1 MEGESSRGK
10 RCHSPT
16 TPSAPKRTKT
26 TEREQSHDAQ
36 ESTSTDI
43 TLSLG
48 EYTLAWICALDVE
61 MTAARAML
69 DVVHRSPPMPR
80 NNSNAYVLGSIGH
93 HNIVVACL
101 PMGQYGLIN
110 AAHVSASLH
119 FSFPKLRAVFMV
131 GVGGGAPRLDVHQK
145 VSSENVRLGD
155 VVVGSR
161 IMQTDLG
168 KYVANGAFQ
177 RTAVPRLL
185 HRWLAGL
192 VSALSS
198 HHYQTR
204 RPKFLSIIEGSAG
217 RYPSLGRPS
226 GSDDLFESSYVHQ
239 DNRPD
244 CRECDRLK
252 LVPRP
257 SRESND
263 PKVHYG
269 AIASGNH
276 VMRDGEVRDTF
287 AKELD
292 VICFEMEAAGLGDA
306 LPCISIRGICDYAD
320 SHKNKQWQP
329 YAAMAAAAYAKEL
342 IGTIPEIQTDVTVMG
357 SQSVHLHARKWTPPS
372 IALIRPAM
380 PNQCLYT

>member
-1 MEGESSRGK
+1 M
-10 RCHSPT
+10 
-16 TPSAPKRTKT
+16 
-26 TEREQSHDAQ
+26 
-36 ESTSTDI
+36 
-43 TLSLG
+43 
-48 EYTLAWICALDVE
+48 
-61 MTAARAML
+61 
-69 DVVHRSPPMPR
+69 
-80 NNSNAYVLGSIGH
+80 
-93 HNIVVACL
+93 
-101 PMGQYGLIN
+101 
-110 AAHVSASLH
+110 
-119 FSFPKLRAVFMV
+119 
-131 GVGGGAPRLDVHQK
+131 
-145 VSSENVRLGD
+145 
-155 VVVGSR
+155 
-161 IMQTDLG
+161 
-168 KYVANGAFQ
+168 ANGAFQ

-198 HHYQTR
+198 HHHQTR
-204 RPKFLSIIEGSAG
+204 RPKFLSIIEGAAG
-217 RYPSLGRPS
+217 RFPSLGRPS

-269 AIASGNH
+269 AIASGNN
-276 VMRDGEVRDTF
+276 VMRDGELRDTF

-329 YAAMAAAAYAKEL
+329 YAAIAAAAYAKEL
-342 IGTIPEIQTDVTVMG
+342 IGTIPEIQTGITVMG
-357 SQSVHLHARKWTPPS
+357 SQSVHLYARKWTPPS
-372 IALIRPAM
+372 ITPIRPAM
-380 PNQCLYT
+380 ANLCLCT